1 MLSYARIFLS
11 SEDPSGC
18 GKEDHPNLEQLRLTL
33 LAALIGFNQ
42 CHTYDEC
49 MTASHGLTH
58 GGVTLEYKDR
68 VGYRDI
74 IDSKDSFIRDQI
86 GKQLLK
92 AMVSIGKEMIANFK
106 EHAIALDPPIPSWDT
121 LVAKWFKDTTGR
133 DFPAI
138 N

>member
-1 MLSYARIFLS
+1 
-11 SEDPSGC
+11 
-18 GKEDHPNLEQLRLTL
+18 
-33 LAALIGFNQ
+33 
-42 CHTYDEC
+42 

-92 AMVSIGKEMIANFK
+92 AMVAIGKEMIANFK

>member
-1 MLSYARIFLS
+1 
-11 SEDPSGC
+11 
-18 GKEDHPNLEQLRLTL
+18 
-33 LAALIGFNQ
+33 LIGFNQ
-42 CHTYDEC
+42 HHTYDEC

-74 IDSKDSFIRDQI
+74 IDSKDPFIWNQI

-92 AMVSIGKEMIANFK
+92 AMIAIGKEAIVNFN
-106 EHAIALDPPIPSWDT
+106 EEAIALDHPLPSWGA
-121 LVAKWFKDTTGR
+121 LVAQWFKNTTGR